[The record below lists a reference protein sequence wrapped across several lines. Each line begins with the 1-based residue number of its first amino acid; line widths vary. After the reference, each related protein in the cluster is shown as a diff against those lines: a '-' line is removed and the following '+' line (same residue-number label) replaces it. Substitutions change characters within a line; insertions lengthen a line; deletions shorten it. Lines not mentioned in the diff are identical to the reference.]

1 MIRVTYSGPP
11 HPLLGLVSM
20 LEDADYE
27 VTYDPPDLSAPDAV
41 EVELWVTDIQL
52 KGSTGV
58 ATVVQGFKDRHT
70 DLAMTIQV
78 H

>member
-11 HPLLGLVSM
+11 HPVLGLVAM

-27 VTYDPPDLSAPDAV
+27 VTYDPPDLSAPDV
-41 EVELWVTDIQL
+41 VDVELWVTDIQL
-52 KGSTGV
+52 KGAAGV
-58 ATVVQGFKDRHT
+58 AAVVQAFEARHA
-70 DLAMTIQV
+70 DLAVTVQV